1 MIVNVHE
8 AKSDLSK
15 LLARAEAG
23 EEIIIA
29 RAGTPVARLVALKP
43 APKRRFGSWAGRFE
57 IDDEELLAPLSDE
70 ESRLWEGGE
79 DD

>member
-8 AKSDLSK
+8 AKTDLSK

-23 EEIIIA
+23 DEVIIA
-29 RAGTPVARLVALKP
+29 RAGMPVARLVALKP
-43 APKRRFGSWAGRFE
+43 APKRRFGAYAGLFE
-57 IDDEELLAPLSDE
+57 IDDDALLAPLPE
-70 ESRLWEGGE
+70 EEIRLWEGGE

>member
-1 MIVNVHE
+1 MIVNVHD
-8 AKSDLSK
+8 AKTDFSK

-29 RAGTPVARLVALKP
+29 RAGTPVARLVALNP

-57 IDDEELLAPLSDE
+57 IDDDELLAPLPDDE
-70 ESRLWEGGE
+70 IRLWEGGE